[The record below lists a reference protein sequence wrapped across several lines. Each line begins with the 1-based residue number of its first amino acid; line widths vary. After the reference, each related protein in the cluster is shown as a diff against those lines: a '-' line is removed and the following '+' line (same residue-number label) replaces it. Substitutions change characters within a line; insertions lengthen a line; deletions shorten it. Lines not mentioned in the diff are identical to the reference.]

1 MSRRFRI
8 SLRPGRKKGSLLEG
22 ESYYV
27 ATPRQLMWW
36 KFRKHKLAVVALY
49 VLVIMYL
56 LALFAEFVSPYNP
69 NVRHIRQLYAPSQKI
84 HLYYEGRWHFQPA
97 VYELKFEIDPTTLR
111 EKYYEVEDKAYRLRL
126 FCRGDRYRMWGLF
139 ESDIHLLGVEPGGT
153 LFLLGTDRMGRDMLS
168 RIIAGSRI
176 SLSIGFIGIA
186 LSFIIG
192 LILGGISG
200 YFGGTADMLIQRLI
214 EVMRAFP
221 AIPLW
226 MGLSAALPMTW
237 SPLKVYFGITV
248 ILSLLGWVGVA
259 RAIRGKFL
267 ALREEDF
274 AVAAYLA
281 GAGRWRIIYKHLLPS
296 FMSHIIVVLTL
307 RIPHMIMGETALSYL
322 GLGLRP
328 PITSW
333 GVLLKECQNVQDMAH
348 HPWLLLPVLFIILV
362 ILSFNFVGDGLRDA
376 ADPYAT

>member
-1 MSRRFRI
+1 MSKWWQIAF
-8 SLRPGRKKGSLLEG
+8 RKKSEQDTVEG
-22 ESYYV
+22 AEQYFV
-27 ATPRQLMWW
+27 AKPRQLMWW
-36 KFRKHKLAVVALY
+36 KFKKHKLAVAALY
-49 VLVIMYL
+49 ILGLMYF
-56 LALFAEFVSPYNP
+56 LAFFAEFFSPYEP
-69 NVRHIRQLYAPSQKI
+69 NNRHIRYLYAPGQGLHFTYDGKF
-84 HLYYEGRWHFQPA
+84 HLWPA
-97 VYELKFEIDPTTLR
+97 VYKMEFEIDPVTLR
-111 EKYYEVEDKAYRLRL
+111 EKYNEVPDEAYPLRL
-126 FCRGDRYRMWGLF
+126 FCRGDTYRMWGFF
-139 ESDIHLLGVEPGGT
+139 ETDIHFFGVASGGT
-153 LFLLGTDRMGRDMLS
+153 IFLLGTDRMGRDMLS
-168 RIIAGSRI
+168 RILAGARI
-176 SLSIGFIGIA
+176 SLSIGFVGIT

-200 YFGGTADMLIQRLI
+200 YFGGIADILIQRLI
-214 EVMRAFP
+214 EVLRAFP
-221 AIPLW
+221 PIPLW

-237 SPLKVYFGITV
+237 SPLKVYFAITV

-274 AVAAYLA
+274 AMAAYLA
-281 GAGRWRIIYKHLLPS
+281 GASRWRIIYKHLLPS

-307 RIPHMIMGETALSYL
+307 RIPHMIMAETALSYL

-333 GVLLKECQNVQDMAH
+333 GVLLKETQNVQDVAH

-376 ADPYAT
+376 ADPYTT